1 MIKEWLT
8 RGADRGFGFLAALL
22 MRRAVASLSSVQ
34 DASLREAG
42 LSRAAVT
49 EFLATP
55 LGTDPGAFFTL
66 PPAPGDPGVPEQRLV
81 GRPDARAGPKR
92 RRSRR
97 RSPSKRFSSNSTLNL
112 VKEIP

>member
-8 RGADRGFGFLAALL
+8 RGVDRGFGFLAALL

-49 EFLATP
+49 EFLAAP
-55 LGTDPGAFFTL
+55 LGTDPGAFFTM
-66 PPAPGDPGVPEQRLV
+66 PAPGETAAPPSRIV

-92 RRSRR
+92 RRGRR
-97 RSPSKRFSSNSTLNL
+97 RSLSKRFSSNSTLDL
-112 VKEIP
+112 AR

>member
-8 RGADRGFGFLAALL
+8 RGVDRGFGFLAALL

-55 LGTDPGAFFTL
+55 LGTDAGAFFTRRQAQSD
-66 PPAPGDPGVPEQRLV
+66 PAAPEQRLV
-81 GRPDARAGPKR
+81 GQPDARAGRKRRGR
-92 RRSRR
+92 RRSA
-97 RSPSKRFSSNSTLNL
+97 SKRFSSKSTLNL
-112 VKEIP
+112 AKEIP